1 MFLILGG
8 TKMLRKNET
17 YWRRIIGIAF
27 PIIVSGLI
35 GQLQMVIDKIFLGRL
50 QLECMSAVGNATGPI
65 WTSMSTIF
73 AMTLGGTILISQAI
87 GAKDE
92 KKAKNIMASMFK
104 YNNIFAL
111 FWFLFW
117 LFGARMVF
125 VLMKA
130 DNSVIDMSVSYA
142 KFFSPI
148 FITTGIGASITSLL
162 QVSEKTKILVV
173 YGTIRSGLNIVL
185 DYALIFGNLGLP
197 RMEVGGAALATTIAE
212 YIAAIVV
219 LYYVVV
225 KKDLSVK
232 PSLTEILHAKVRY
245 YISAVKV
252 GIPAALEEFAWNF
265 GSLFLI
271 VMLNQ
276 VSAVAA
282 GVYAIIFSVELIPVE
297 VIGGLGRATLTLSGQ
312 ETGRNNPA
320 GVKKL
325 VSISFTWSMVLAGI
339 ILICMIAFP
348 QNIMGLFTTDESV
361 IAASAT
367 YLIIIGIDLFPKAAN
382 IIIGSGIRGLGNTM
396 WMLKTQIF
404 GTCFVI
410 TVSAILVLGLHIGM
424 IGIFWLV
431 VADETIRCGMNYWK
445 LRQSSKS

>member
-1 MFLILGG
+1 M
-8 TKMLRKNET
+8 
-17 YWRRIIGIAF
+17 
-27 PIIVSGLI
+27 
-35 GQLQMVIDKIFLGRL
+35 
-50 QLECMSAVGNATGPI
+50 
-65 WTSMSTIF
+65 
-73 AMTLGGTILISQAI
+73 
-87 GAKDE
+87 
-92 KKAKNIMASMFK
+92 
-104 YNNIFAL
+104 
-111 FWFLFW
+111 
-117 LFGARMVF
+117 
-125 VLMKA
+125 
-130 DNSVIDMSVSYA
+130 
-142 KFFSPI
+142 
-148 FITTGIGASITSLL
+148 
-162 QVSEKTKILVV
+162 
-173 YGTIRSGLNIVL
+173 

-232 PSLTEILHAKVRY
+232 PSLTEILNAKVRY